1 MGCGL
6 RPYVTNYTL
15 FPEHIGR
22 NPDRP
27 KYIPGFS
34 CFLIASF
41 EREPLTKKGKS
52 ILLRSY
58 ALNLGLRVR
67 ARTLQMDDR
76 L

>member
-6 RPYVTNYTL
+6 RPHVTNYTL

-41 EREPLTKKGKS
+41 EREPL
-52 ILLRSY
+52 
-58 ALNLGLRVR
+58 N
-67 ARTLQMDDR
+67 
-76 L
+76 